1 MTEEEA
7 KAVTE
12 RRDRYA
18 KAKRDLASALKKD
31 PVKHWGVRSCDEAP
45 GMYMLVSGDGVKI
58 ALMREEVAESLAR
71 AHLMAPHLLEEIEQ
85 LLTEA
90 SGLRH
95 KLAQS
100 EKNVAFWQ
108 EKAQR
113 VESDRDAE
121 LEARKQIR
129 LDRILR
135 LMPRVEIGFPLNSQA
150 HEAAQRLAAAE
161 HVVEI
166 WAARGDK

>member
-95 KLAQS
+95 RLAQS
-100 EKNVAFWQ
+100 EARVAFWQ

-113 VESDRDAE
+113 LKEDKDAE
-121 LEARKQIR
+121 LEAQKQIR
-129 LDRILR
+129 LDRILS
-135 LMPRVEIGFPLNSQA
+135 LMPPPPSGLPLDA
-150 HEAAQRLAAAE
+150 CIARTEVILRAAE
-161 HVVEI
+161 ESVEK
-166 WAARGDK
+166 WARGNK